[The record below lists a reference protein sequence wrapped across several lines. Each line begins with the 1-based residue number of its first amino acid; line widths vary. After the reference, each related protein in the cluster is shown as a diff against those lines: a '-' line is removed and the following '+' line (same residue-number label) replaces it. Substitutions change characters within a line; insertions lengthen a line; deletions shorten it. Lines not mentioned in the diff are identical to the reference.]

1 MVRVRRVLTW
11 LLALPLIVV
20 GSEVAHGIAYWW
32 AYPIA
37 SVRDAILAHSGH
49 GYLGYAPM
57 LLSFL
62 GGLELLVVVALVWE
76 GVRGHAGRELPAWV
90 FLWLPAV
97 GFVVQEHLER
107 LIATGAF
114 PWWAVEAPTFWR
126 GLLLQVP
133 LGLLAYAIAR
143 ALRRAAD
150 AVASAIARRR
160 GDDPALATP
169 SLIPVWV
176 SSVTP
181 LRPAPLALGA
191 AGRAPP
197 PRLR

>member
-1 MVRVRRVLTW
+1 VRRALTW
-11 LLALPLIVV
+11 FLALPLIVV
-20 GSEVAHGIAYWW
+20 GSQIAHGLAYWW

-37 SVRDAILAHSGH
+37 DIRDAILAHTGH
-49 GYLGYAPM
+49 GYLSYAPM

-62 GGLELLVVVALVWE
+62 AALELLVVVVLVWDS
-76 GVRGHAGRELPAWV
+76 VRGNVGRGLPPWV
-90 FLWLPAV
+90 FLWLPVV

-107 LIATGAF
+107 LIATGSF

-133 LGLLAYAIAR
+133 LGLVAYAIAR
-143 ALRRAAD
+143 VLRRAAE
-150 AVASAIARRR
+150 AVAAVIVRRRGRAAIARRTPPR
-160 GDDPALATP
+160 VRDASAL
-169 SLIPVWV
+169 L
-176 SSVTP
+176 

-197 PRLR
+197 SPSA